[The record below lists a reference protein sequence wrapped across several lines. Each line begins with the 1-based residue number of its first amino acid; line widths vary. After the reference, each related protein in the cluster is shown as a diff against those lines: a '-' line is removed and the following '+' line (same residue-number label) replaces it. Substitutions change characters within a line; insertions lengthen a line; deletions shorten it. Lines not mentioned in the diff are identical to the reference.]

1 MAVYSYRARDT
12 RGEMVTG
19 RVEGADEAEVFRRL
33 REQGL
38 VTVFME
44 VDRDIAR
51 LAEWWRASTH
61 RRIKHRQ
68 LALFCRQFATMFGA
82 GVPVVESLLTL
93 ARQST
98 DPTLRRAVE
107 RVAHHVSSGETL
119 ATAFSRLGEYFPPL
133 LIHLIAAGEAGGML
147 EEVLQRLAEQ
157 LEHEEM
163 LRQKIR
169 SALTYPVTVSVLACG
184 VVLFLMLFVL
194 PRFMEV
200 YDELGVSLPL
210 ITRGLIMV
218 WDLFT
223 RWWWVS
229 VTTLLA
235 AILTLVAAA
244 RTPAGALRLDQ
255 LLLRLPI
262 AGAMLLKA
270 AIARFC
276 RTLGGLLQSGVP
288 IIRALLVVE
297 RVIGNRA
304 LAAAM
309 RQVREEVGEGH
320 RLADPLSRARL
331 FPPMVLEMVAV
342 GEETGQLEQMLG
354 KIAVYYED
362 DVRATADRLASV
374 VEPVLIAGLAVTV
387 GLIVVSMLLPLFDIW
402 TLLS

>member
-1 MAVYSYRARDT
+1 
-12 RGEMVTG
+12 
-19 RVEGADEAEVFRRL
+19 
-33 REQGL
+33 
-38 VTVFME
+38 
-44 VDRDIAR
+44 
-51 LAEWWRASTH
+51 
-61 RRIKHRQ
+61 
-68 LALFCRQFATMFGA
+68 
-82 GVPVVESLLTL
+82 
-93 ARQST
+93 
-98 DPTLRRAVE
+98 
-107 RVAHHVSSGETL
+107 
-119 ATAFSRLGEYFPPL
+119 
-133 LIHLIAAGEAGGML
+133 ML